1 MPQAVIF
8 DYGVGNLLSLK
19 TALEKAGL
27 DTSIGTSAQE
37 LAKADA
43 IALPGVGNFSA
54 AATKLDAIKETLINK
69 VEDGTPLIGIC
80 LGLQLFFEESE
91 EGPGNGLSLFK
102 GKTVRLPDTV
112 KVPHMGWN
120 TLNIIKQNELFDGV
134 KEGSYVYFVHS
145 LYPVPVDKTIVCTQ
159 TEYGTTFTSTVASK
173 NVYGTQ
179 FHPEKSGDIGLKI
192 LKNFAKIVVR

>member
-1 MPQAVIF
+1 MPKAVIF

-54 AATKLDAIKETLINK
+54 AATKLDAVKETLINK
-69 VEDGTPLIGIC
+69 VEDGTPLLGIC

-102 GKTVRLPDTV
+102 GKTVRLPITV

-120 TLNIIKQNELFDGV
+120 TLNMVKQNELFDGIA
-134 KEGSYVYFVHS
+134 EGSYVYFVHS

-159 TEYGTTFTSTVASK
+159 TEYGTTFTSAVATK

-179 FHPEKSGDIGLKI
+179 FHPEKSGDLGLKI
-192 LKNFAKIVVR
+192 LKNFTKTVVR